1 MKRVKKQLTRRQRAI
16 RNVLIAVFSILLVQN
31 LGSYALTPMQAIA
44 NAKEASGIYD
54 PTEVVAVQSV
64 PEMHRLHRLYMIE
77 NENTVA
83 LSSAVF
89 RFIGWDGSFVWE
101 VDCTQD
107 LPVQWGRVSM
117 SRHNQSNGEKIR
129 FIYGR
134 IDDENIVR
142 IELVDISVG
151 EEIDCIDLPRDEWI
165 EKDGKVYFLHKVTQ
179 PEILTAQ
186 SFLNCYDSEDNLLH
200 VMKLE
205 NGSGVSWG

>member
-107 LPVQWGRVSM
+107 LPVHWGCVSM

-205 NGSGVSWG
+205 KGSGVSWG